1 MAQPAP
7 VTRERAVRDGQPYDP
22 LFDPLTAA
30 APAGFQ
36 QYAPT
41 YWVDTAG
48 SSPAVDGALASDL
61 DVDVAIIGSGF
72 TGLATALFLAEEH
85 GIRAVVLE
93 GNRLAWGCTS
103 RNGGQGQISSGRLY
117 RSQWIARWGQDV
129 ALRLDREIRAA
140 FDCFRDLVRRIEC
153 EAQDGGHLYIAHR
166 PKKLEFLRREGEILR
181 GVFGYD
187 VQLLSAAELR
197 ERYVDDRDGCGALH
211 EPDGIG
217 VHPLKLAY
225 GYARLALAKGVRIH
239 TDTPVL
245 SCVSR
250 GEQFYLATP
259 GGTVR
264 ARRVAI
270 ATGGYTT
277 RSLTPAL
284 RDRYFPVLSNSIV
297 TRPLTPAE
305 RAATRF
311 QTHEVITDTRT
322 LRHYYRL
329 LPDDRVQI
337 GSRSAVYGREAAAA
351 RHLGVLLRG
360 LHRKFPALAGI
371 EIDYSWWG
379 WVDVSH
385 DLMPRI
391 VQPDPAHALFYALGY
406 GGNGVASS
414 AFAGRRLAQLVAGQ
428 AQQLPSLPIYDSP
441 LPGHALAPF
450 RRLGQALLYRWYFLQ
465 DEYL

>member
-1 MAQPAP
+1 VAAPAP
-7 VTRERAVRDGQPYDP
+7 VVSPAARPAPRPYDP
-22 LFDPLTAA
+22 LFDPLTARE
-30 APAGFQ
+30 PSGGQ

-48 SSPAVDGALASDL
+48 PAPATDGPLTADI
-61 DVDVAIIGSGF
+61 DVDVAVIGSGF
-72 TGLATALFLAEEH
+72 TGLATALFLAEDH
-85 GIRAVVLE
+85 GIRSVVLE

-117 RSQWIARWGQDV
+117 RSQWIERWGREV
-129 ALRLDREIRAA
+129 ALKLDREIREA
-140 FDCFRDLVRRIEC
+140 FECFRALVRRIDC
-153 EAQDGGHLYIAHR
+153 EPQDGGHLYIAHR
-166 PKKLEFLRREGEILR
+166 PKKLEFLRNEAAVLRE
-181 GVFGYD
+181 VFGYD
-187 VQLLSAAELR
+187 ARMLTREEVQ
-197 ERYVDDRDGCGALH
+197 ERYLDDKDSCGALH

-225 GYARLALAKGVRIH
+225 GYARLALEQGVRIH

-245 SCVSR
+245 SMSSQ
-250 GEQFYLATP
+250 GERIYLRTP

-270 ATGGYTT
+270 ATGGYTVGAA
-277 RSLTPAL
+277 TPLL

-297 TRPLTPAE
+297 TRPLTAAE
-305 RAATRF
+305 LEATRF
-311 QTHEVITDTRT
+311 RTLEVITDTRT
-322 LRHYYRL
+322 LRHYYRK
-329 LPDDRVQI
+329 LPDNRVQI
-337 GSRSAVYGREAAAA
+337 GSRSAVHGRDAAAA

-360 LHRKFPALAGI
+360 LHRKFPALTGI
-371 EIDYSWWG
+371 KIDYSWWG

-391 VQPDPAHALFYALGY
+391 VQPDPAHGVFYALGY

-414 AFAGRRLAQLVAGQ
+414 AQAGRRLAQLVAGKG
-428 AQQLPSLPIYDSP
+428 AGLPSLPIFDSP
-441 LPGHALAPF
+441 LPGHPLAPF
-450 RRLGQALLYRWYFLQ
+450 RRLGQALLYRWYFLR

>member
-1 MAQPAP
+1 MARPDPQPRAAP
-7 VTRERAVRDGQPYDP
+7 AAAPQPYDP
-22 LFDPLTAA
+22 LFDPLAAA
-30 APAGFQ
+30 APAGGQ

-48 SSPAVDGALASDL
+48 PAPAVDGALATDL
-61 DVDVAIIGSGF
+61 DVDVVVIGSGF
-72 TGLATALFLAEEH
+72 TGLATALFLAEDH
-85 GIRAVVLE
+85 GIRAVVLD

-117 RSQWIARWGQDV
+117 RSQWLARWGREV
-129 ALRLDREIRAA
+129 ALALDREIRAA
-140 FDCFRDLVRRIEC
+140 FECFRELVGRIPC
-153 EAQDGGHLYIAHR
+153 DAQDGGHLYIAHR
-166 PKKLEFLRREGEILR
+166 PKKLEFLRNECAVLR
-181 GVFGYD
+181 DVFGFD
-187 VQLLSAAELR
+187 ARLLSAEEVR
-197 ERYVDDRDGCGALH
+197 ERYVDDQDSCGALH

-225 GYARLALAKGVRIH
+225 GYARLALAQGVRIH

-245 SCVSR
+245 ACTVN
-250 GEQFYLATP
+250 GERIHLATP

-277 RSLTPAL
+277 GGLTPAL
-284 RDRYFPVLSNSIV
+284 RGRYFPVLSNSIV
-297 TRPLTPAE
+297 TRPLTAAE

-311 QTHEVITDTRT
+311 QTREVITDTRT

-337 GSRSAVYGREAAAA
+337 GSRSAVHGRDAAAE
-351 RHLGVLLRG
+351 RHRQTLLRG
-360 LHRKFPALAGI
+360 LHRKFPALRDVP
-371 EIDYSWWG
+371 IDYSWWG

-385 DLMPRI
+385 DLMPRV

-414 AFAGRRLAQLVAGQ
+414 AFAGRRLAQLLAGKG
-428 AQQLPSLPIYDSP
+428 ASIPRLPIYDTP
-441 LPGHALAPF
+441 LPGHPLAPF

-465 DEYL
+465 DEFL

>member
-1 MAQPAP
+1 MAVPAP
-7 VTRERAVRDGQPYDP
+7 SASGYLPYDP

-30 APAGFQ
+30 RPAGGQ
-36 QYAPT
+36 GYAPT
-41 YWVDTAG
+41 YWVSTAG
-48 SSPAVDGALASDL
+48 PAPVVGGALQSDL
-61 DVDVAIIGSGF
+61 DVDVAIVGSGF

-85 GIRAVVLE
+85 GIKAVVLE

-103 RNGGQGQISSGRLY
+103 RSGGQGQISSGRLY
-117 RSQWIARWGQDV
+117 RSQWLARWGRDV
-129 ALRLDREIRAA
+129 ALALDREIRAA
-140 FDCFRDLVRRIEC
+140 FDCFRGLTKRIDC
-153 EAQDGGHLYIAHR
+153 EPQDGGHLYIAHR
-166 PKKLEFLRREGEILR
+166 PKKLDFLAREAEVLR
-181 GVFGYD
+181 DVFGYD
-187 VQLLSAAELR
+187 ARMLSAEEVR
-197 ERYVDDRDGCGALH
+197 DRYVDDRDSCGALH

-225 GYARLALAKGVRIH
+225 GYARLALAGGARIF

-245 SCVSR
+245 SCTSAGDR
-250 GEQFYLATP
+250 HHLATP

-277 RSLTPAL
+277 AGLTPAL
-284 RDRYFPVLSNSIV
+284 RGRYFPVLSNSIV
-297 TRPLTPAE
+297 TRPLSAAE
-305 RAATRF
+305 REATRF
-311 QTHEVITDTRT
+311 STHEVITDTRT

-329 LPDDRVQI
+329 LPDERVQI
-337 GSRSAVYGREAAAA
+337 GSRSSITGRDAAA
-351 RHLGVLLRG
+351 RRHLEVLLRG
-360 LHRKFPALAGI
+360 LYRKFPPLRGI
-371 EIDYSWWG
+371 ELDYSWWG

-391 VQPDPAHALFYALGY
+391 VQPDPAHSLFYALGY

-414 AFAGRRLAQLVAGQ
+414 AFAGRRLAQLVAGRG
-428 AQQLPSLPIYDSP
+428 AEIPDLPIYDSP

-450 RRLGQALLYRWYFLQ
+450 RRLGQSLLYKWYFLR